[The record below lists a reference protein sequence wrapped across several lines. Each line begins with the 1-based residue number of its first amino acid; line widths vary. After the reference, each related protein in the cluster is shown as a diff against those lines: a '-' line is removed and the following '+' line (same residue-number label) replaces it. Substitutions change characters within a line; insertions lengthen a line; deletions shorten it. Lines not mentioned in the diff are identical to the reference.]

1 MATMS
6 TSRTHITSI
15 GIVGFRGIRNG
26 ELRDLAPLS
35 ILVGPNGC
43 GKSTVLEAIEIGTS
57 DNAKHAVNQCVERRD
72 NREIRW
78 IVHGKE
84 SRALITCKGGTD
96 YEGIVAI
103 EIDRDNAGSDLRK
116 IHRDVRPLAAG
127 HQPIKPPQAVLVDTH
142 VRHQSRPFHLQEL
155 YTEAVKQ
162 GRRNLAQALVCQVVS
177 GATGIE
183 ILTEKNIPI
192 INVVF
197 DDHSVPLSLVGDG
210 IQRVFRIAL
219 ELASRSEGIVLLE
232 EPEVFQHPGTLR
244 QTARVILASVKR
256 GIQVILSTHSL
267 ELIDAILDQ
276 ASDEELDATCLYR
289 LQLDRGELRT
299 SRLTGADAKFS
310 RQQIEDDLR

>member
-1 MATMS
+1 MS

-197 DDHSVPLSLVGDG
+197 DDHSVPLSLVGDA

-276 ASDEELDATCLYR
+276 ASDEELDATCVYR